1 MSDSFTER
9 VEAAVKATAKKAK
22 AAVKAAAKAAVKFDP
37 EGSGYDYAT
46 AKAHGLKPDE
56 TGHWPSRSPKDG
68 RLLKGRRHKTW
79 HKTEKG
85 EKDAGYSIYK
95 DPKSGFYFS
104 KKKK

>member
-1 MSDSFTER
+1 MIKSFTES
-9 VEAAVKATAKKAK
+9 VES
-22 AAVKAAAKAAVKFDP
+22 AVKAAAKAAAKKTAKADAKFDP

-46 AKAHGLKPDE
+46 AKAHGLKPDK

-79 HKTEKG
+79 HMTEKG
-85 EKDAGYSIYK
+85 EKEAGYSIYK

-104 KKKK
+104 KEKK